1 MRGERWRAACRVC
14 DGHYKRTDK
23 DGFLPESR
31 GAVCDPTDPFDRPL
45 SNVPSIVA
53 EFEADLIRA
62 RTREGTTLAKA
73 AGKHR
78 GRKPRLTILQ
88 EQHLVQLHRTGEH
101 TTSEIA

>member
-1 MRGERWRAACRVC
+1 M
-14 DGHYKRTDK
+14 
-23 DGFLPESR
+23 
-31 GAVCDPTDPFDRPL
+31 
-45 SNVPSIVA
+45 A